1 MSFKVSYRKS
11 FFRQLVA
18 IAVAVCFTPSVVLAV
33 DITSGNSPYSTTA
46 DNTDQHILK
55 TNNDISLTNDFVI
68 NFDGNSAVRANSI
81 TGVTITNNGTIKNTD
96 SSGNDYAIQA
106 QSGSVTITN
115 SGTIQAPD
123 TYAVDVNKSSS
134 STITNNVGGIIT
146 AGSFAINGAD
156 SSTTGTTVTNGG
168 KVYVSSAFSA
178 VNFTAATGVTITNSG
193 EIYRESGAT
202 TTSGSAQATIKLGS
216 SSTLINSGEIRNDAS
231 QTLSS
236 IHLSGDNNTITL
248 KDEGIVTGVLTA
260 DSGTSGNTLQLQH
273 GFGRAYF
280 YETSGDLTLEDLSGN
295 TVVKGSAGSV
305 SLGGQETVDELLG
318 LRTYNLRSALKRY
331 ASAPKPSDEDTVWGE
346 TFGYYSKRGGTSSL
360 LKYDTHG
367 YGMTFVHPVKKLVK
381 GLSLTPGS
389 LANKISNQLDFVL
402 SVEHSK
408 LDLPEKHDVERTGFL
423 AGFNASNFAS
433 FGNWRASGF
442 AVGGMGW
449 YDSEREILTN
459 TRVTGLL
466 DVTAN
471 YVTTEVITGGH
482 ISHTYQ
488 SQSDSSIKNTW
499 DTEIGF
505 TMGYSRTA
513 DYNERHYFFWEER
526 NLVQGSIHLGEQLTT
541 VFNDRL
547 RFTLGGELEHRTVL
561 AGRNQ
566 TYRINN
572 ASVDYRHGSFY
583 ENSVAGNL
591 GLNYSFIDHK
601 PGCNVYEEFCGGSLY
616 IQLNSRLSNETRGT
630 YSGGVGV
637 RLNF

>member
-46 DNTDQHILK
+46 DTTLRHVLK

-68 NFDGNSAVRANSI
+68 NFNGNSAVRANSI

-260 DSGTSGNTLQLQH
+260 DSGTSGNKLQFDH
-273 GFGRAYF
+273 GFGRTYF
-280 YETSGDLTLEDLSGN
+280 YETSGDFTLEDLSGN

-305 SLGGQETVDELLG
+305 SLGRQETVDELLG
-318 LRTYNLRSALKRY
+318 LRAFNLRSALKRY
-331 ASAPKPSDEDTVWGE
+331 ASAPKPSDDNLVWGE
-346 TFGYYSKRGGTSSL
+346 AFGYSSKRGGTDTL
-360 LKYDTHG
+360 LEYDTYG
-367 YGMTFVHPVKKLVK
+367 YGMNFIHPVMPKLDLI
-381 GLSLTPGS
+381 LSVER
-389 LANKISNQLDFVL
+389 NQLDF
-402 SVEHSK
+402 
-408 LDLPEKHDVERTGFL
+408 PEEYEVSRTGFL
-423 AGFNASNFAS
+423 AGVNVSEFSGFGK
-433 FGNWRASGF
+433 GNWKLGGF
-442 AVGGMGW
+442 AVAGMGW
-449 YDSEREILTN
+449 YDSTREILTN
-459 TRVTGLL
+459 TTSSGLL
-466 DVTAN
+466 GVTAD
-471 YVTTEVITGGH
+471 YKSVEVITGLNINH
-482 ISHTYQ
+482 SYQ
-488 SQSDSSIKNTW
+488 SPPRFVWGTPTANGKIKNRW
-499 DTEIGF
+499 DTE
-505 TMGYSRTA
+505 MGLTLQGSHTG
-513 DYNERHYFFWEER
+513 DYNERAYFFFEER
-526 NLVQGSIHLGEQLTT
+526 TLVQESIHLGEQLTST
-541 VFNDRL
+541 FNDRL
-547 RFTLGGELEHRTVL
+547 DITLGLEYEFRLAL
-561 AGRNQ
+561 AGKNQ

-572 ASVDYRHGSFY
+572 TPTDYTDGSFS
-583 ENSVAGNL
+583 ENSGSGNL
-591 GLNYSFIDHK
+591 GLSYRFGWSGPSKSKLHQ
-601 PGCNVYEEFCGGSLY
+601 GLAY
-616 IQLNSRLSNETRGT
+616 IQLNSRLSDETRGT
-630 YSGGVGV
+630 YGGSFGI